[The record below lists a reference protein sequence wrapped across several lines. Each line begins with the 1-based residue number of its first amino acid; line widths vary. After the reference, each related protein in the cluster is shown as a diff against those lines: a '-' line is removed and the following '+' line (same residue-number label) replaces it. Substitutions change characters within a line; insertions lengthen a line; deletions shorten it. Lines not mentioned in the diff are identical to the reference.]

1 MGTLYNSKYKSGSM
15 ITMSKKY
22 DLITRYKDDTPGPG
36 SYIHFSE
43 FGMWVPKKYKR
54 ISNISKKNK
63 ERNSIKNL
71 FKKKILRKVFSQDK
85 SLLKRDRTTS
95 ATTYNKI

>member
-43 FGMWVPKKYKR
+43 FGMWVPKKYKKVY
-54 ISNISKKNK
+54 NLNKKNK
-63 ERNSIKNL
+63 ERNSIKDF
-71 FKKKILRKVFSQDK
+71 FKKKIIRRVFSEDK
-85 SLLKRDRTTS
+85 SLLNRDRIIS
-95 ATTYNKI
+95 ATT